1 MLMYDVSGLVSV
13 NHAFKYVLVMILK
26 KKIFKEIELVHA
38 IPLKSLIKM
47 NLRGKL
53 KITQKKIFLTSS
65 NNPNNMSIFLVLII
79 IYLTTLNNNEI
90 HALGVVENTHIRQRI
105 NFNRNVRNRR

>member
-38 IPLKSLIKM
+38 IPFKSLIKM

-65 NNPNNMSIFLVLII
+65 NNPNIMFIFLC
-79 IYLTTLNNNEI
+79 
-90 HALGVVENTHIRQRI
+90 
-105 NFNRNVRNRR
+105 